1 MDFFFEEWI
10 SVDNCLYVLFESE
23 WPQVIG
29 YLEEMVLTK
38 DDPLGINRSHS

>member
-1 MDFFFEEWI
+1 MDFFFEECK
-10 SVDNCLYVLFESE
+10 SVDICLYVLFESE
-23 WPQVIG
+23 WPQVKG